1 MPSPFCLSEHNTAP
15 PTLVAAFLS
24 EWVYM
29 GEGSD
34 TFPLLRFCAYSV
46 PSTYSSHPCCCVS
59 FGTED
64 GKHRIVYTKESER
77 WMRGVRSFVR
87 RKRSGGWEVT
97 NRLYEGNG
105 AKDGGGTKRMY
116 SAVGEKSIDFLKKLY
131 RPSGKTL

>member
-15 PTLVAAFLS
+15 HTYSSHSSAAFLS

-59 FGTED
+59 FGAENE
-64 GKHRIVYTKESER
+64 RCLIVCTMLTGRRMGEN
-77 WMRGVRSFVR
+77 GAFVR
-87 RKRSGGWEVT
+87 RNGSRGLEGT
-97 NRLYEGNG
+97 DRLYEGIG
-105 AKDGGGTKRMY
+105 AEDWR
-116 SAVGEKSIDFLKKLY
+116 
-131 RPSGKTL
+131 